1 MPYFLNNSTF
11 AISSSI
17 KGGWVVNKLRTRY
30 KFLELILLAIN
41 YCLEKQKFYFFF
53 IISLYR
59 PLLEEINSLKMTTI
73 IQLPCVHYLRERE
86 RDLQRF

>member
-1 MPYFLNNSTF
+1 MFVNELISTIHVIIYVNIKEQKENLRMPFFLNNSTF

-30 KFLELILLAIN
+30 NKFLELILLAIN
-41 YCLEKQKFYFFF
+41 YCLEKQKFYSFF

-59 PLLEEINSLKMTTI
+59 PL
-73 IQLPCVHYLRERE
+73 
-86 RDLQRF
+86 